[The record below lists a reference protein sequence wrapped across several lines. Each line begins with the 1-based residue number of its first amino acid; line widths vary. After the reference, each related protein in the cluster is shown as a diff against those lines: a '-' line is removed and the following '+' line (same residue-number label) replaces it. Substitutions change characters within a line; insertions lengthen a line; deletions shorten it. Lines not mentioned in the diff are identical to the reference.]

1 MEEGEGEED
10 EEGRS
15 YVAGDR
21 GHIGNVQER
30 LKETWSRLL
39 LFGPIIKSE
48 LAR

>member
-21 GHIGNVQER
+21 DHIGNVQER

-39 LFGPIIKSE
+39 LIGPIIKSE